1 MITNTARNFVEALED
16 DPTLQAHF
24 LEATLESL
32 DGVLDFAN
40 TRGFVFTVEELET
53 ALKGYPDNSIVRQL
67 RQHIHTHK
75 TKLYLAEMVKPLILK

>member
-40 TRGFVFTVEELET
+40 TRGFVFTVEELDVNLQTKSDRRGRKIRET
-53 ALKGYPDNSIVRQL
+53 SPMFLP
-67 RQHIHTHK
+67 
-75 TKLYLAEMVKPLILK
+75 